1 MSLTPEAYETRQWR
15 GLEALRSAL
24 SDSKVD
30 DRHYGWSSAHYN
42 NFESISD
49 LLEIGILTL
58 DNIEKIVALQSRDID
73 REVYELSDMMRGA
86 AALFQNMADSLKRG
100 KRP

>member
-1 MSLTPEAYETRQWR
+1 MSLMSEANETRKWR
-15 GLEALRSAL
+15 GLESLRSAL
-24 SDSKVD
+24 SDSKLD

-49 LLEIGILTL
+49 LLQIGTLTL
-58 DNIEKIVALQSRDID
+58 DNIEKIVALKSRDID
-73 REVYELSDMMRGA
+73 REVYELSNMMRDA
-86 AALFQNMADSLKRG
+86 AALFQNMADSLERG